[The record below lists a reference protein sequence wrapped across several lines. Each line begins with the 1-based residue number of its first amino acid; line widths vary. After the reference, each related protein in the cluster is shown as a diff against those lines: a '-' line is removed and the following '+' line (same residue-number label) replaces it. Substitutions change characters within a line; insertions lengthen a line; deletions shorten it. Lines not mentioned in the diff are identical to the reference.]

1 MPLSRGPSI
10 PALGQGAAGHL
21 PTGVPQTLPDALRR
35 QATER
40 PVGRALVARSVTGA
54 TARLTWA
61 ELDRLTDRIACGL
74 VRLGVRH
81 GDRVALLARNTAAAE
96 AVVMFYAV
104 HKAGAVNVPINA
116 RFVASEIHGLLE
128 HCGAR
133 VLVAEAD
140 LLDAVVD
147 QLRDLSE
154 LEHFVC
160 IGPAG
165 PADAVPWSD
174 LSEGDAASIDQLPA
188 VVGADQADWLFTSG
202 TTGKPKCVM
211 TTHAGCVATG
221 VIMRSAFGLVGG
233 DVLHTPFP
241 FYTSSGCHSSALSA
255 LLAGATY
262 VVDPE
267 VDVAAVLQRAQ
278 DERSTVFGSV
288 PAVLTYMLESGLLH
302 DVDLSAM
309 RVVFSG
315 GAALPAVLAERVIAA
330 FPGAAVT
337 NFYGLTEAGNIG
349 LNLAGHYARVKPG
362 SIGREPMPWTRYKVV
377 DSSGREVK
385 PGEVGEILLTGP
397 SIMAGYYADEEAT
410 AATIQD
416 GWLRTGDLV
425 RLDTD
430 GFVYVHDRM
439 KDVIIR
445 GGFNISSLEVENVLV
460 AHPNVLEAA
469 VVGKPHPRLG
479 EDVCAFIV
487 PCGEGLDTQAVA
499 DFCATRLA
507 DFKVPREFVVLNDLP
522 RNATGKVLKAKLR
535 LQAGGAAS

>member
-1 MPLSRGPSI
+1 MPPSRGPSI
-10 PALGQGAAGHL
+10 PALGAGETGRL
-21 PTGVPQTLPDALRR
+21 PSTVPETLPEALRR
-35 QATER
+35 QAVER
-40 PVGRALVARSVTGA
+40 PDEMALVARSVTGD

-61 ELDRLTDRIACGL
+61 ELDRLTDRMACGL
-74 VRLGVRH
+74 AELGVRR
-81 GDRVALLARNTAAAE
+81 GDRVALLAHNTAAAE
-96 AVVMFYAV
+96 AVTTFYAA
-104 HKAGAVNVPINA
+104 HKAGAVNVPLNA

-133 VLVAEAD
+133 VLVAEAE
-140 LLDAVVD
+140 LLKPIVEH
-147 QLRDLSE
+147 LRDLPE

-160 IGPAG
+160 IGAAG
-165 PADAVPWSD
+165 PTDAMLWSD
-174 LSEGDAASIDQLPA
+174 LSSNDGRAVGELPA

-267 VDVAAVLQRAQ
+267 VDVAAILQRAQ

-288 PAVLTYMLESGLLH
+288 PAVLTYMLESGLLE

-330 FPGAAVT
+330 FPGVSVT

-362 SIGREPMPWTRYKVV
+362 AIGREPMPWTQYKVV
-377 DSSGREVK
+377 DIAGRDVK
-385 PGEVGEILLTGP
+385 PGEVGEILLAGP

-460 AHPNVLEAA
+460 SHPDVLQAA

-479 EDVCAFIV
+479 EDVCAFLV
-487 PCGEGLDTQAVA
+487 PSGESLDTQALA
-499 DFCATRLA
+499 EFCASRLA
-507 DFKVPREFVVLNDLP
+507 DFKVPREFVVLDDLP

-535 LQAGGAAS
+535 VQAGEATS